1 MLRNIRDTI
10 LHRESSGPFKHTLRD
25 WRSIGAS
32 LAAGAKDS
40 ALTSEYVNR
49 VAELGYTDRELWQ
62 TTKQHFTELLRGV
75 LSDCRSLVGDEMI
88 EPLLDVMRNTCKRA
102 FFPKVNQRQKSS
114 VTRELRHLI
123 LATRRALPENQRG
136 IVSAI
141 AQAAAVSPDQ
151 VVSVL
156 EGAKSNDLQH
166 ALALARVGLPE
177 KERNNVVLLAEISK
191 LPEEEVRSALA
202 TSKGNDLQH
211 ALALARVG
219 LPENERDNVTLLA
232 KISKLSDEEVRS
244 ALATSKA
251 MDLQHSLALARVGL
265 PENERDNVTLLA
277 KISKLSDEEVRS
289 ALVTASSRDDTC
301 KLDELRRKIS
311 PGRRDN
317 DEELRTLSDLT
328 PERFDKA
335 LATIRK
341 RDAHFKDSVKPGI
354 SKPVISKKPPSA
366 RASKKTNI
374 LCMDPAHKTRQGT
387 HPRKRDCAKCNGN
400 VQSSR
405 GLCSHHKDGC
415 QARDCTGCMR
425 RYACLECSGCRCQ
438 GIGRKLMHMCHSCS
452 PENFCQHGLHKHAD
466 KKRKGTYQCT
476 CWA

>member
-177 KERNNVVLLAEISK
+177 KERNNV
-191 LPEEEVRSALA
+191 
-202 TSKGNDLQH
+202 
-211 ALALARVG
+211 
-219 LPENERDNVTLLA
+219 TLLA
-232 KISKLSDEEVRS
+232 KISELPEEEVRS